1 MNKYTVSLETEIGT
15 KINIIFKDP
24 KVLSESSNHG
34 YVQGEAVDRLAAYEA
49 LGKTPEELAAII
61 NGNRKTSKE
70 NPKKSEF
77 DFEKAMSNSHLFIY
91 NSVDDVDID
100 FRGCTT
106 DFIIMIGL
114 AIDEFSDNNKFEALF
129 YLDLVKDLL
138 LSEEEEN

>member
-24 KVLSESSNHG
+24 KALTESSNHG

-61 NGNRKTSKE
+61 NGNQQISKE
-70 NPKKSEF
+70 NPKESEF
-77 DFEKAMSNSHLFIY
+77 NFEEAMSNSHLLIY
-91 NSVDDVDID
+91 KTEDDVDID
-100 FRGCTT
+100 YVGKTK
-106 DFIIMIGL
+106 DFLIMIGL
-114 AIDEFSDNNKFEALF
+114 AIDEFSDNNKFKALF

-138 LSEEEEN
+138 LSEEEGN